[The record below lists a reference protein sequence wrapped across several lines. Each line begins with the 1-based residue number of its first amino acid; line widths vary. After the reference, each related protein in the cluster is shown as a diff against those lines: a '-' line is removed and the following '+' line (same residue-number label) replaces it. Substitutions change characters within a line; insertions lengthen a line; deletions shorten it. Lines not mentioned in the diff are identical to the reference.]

1 MIPQV
6 LPSRHQHD
14 IGTRA
19 VIPSA
24 ISLATNVRV
33 PTRRPQPATR
43 SGSRRW
49 RLRPTFAL
57 SLLKQDRTLISALT
71 KNALPA
77 KCEGVDG
84 LRSWRSKQAHGS
96 RTMPLIQRLVLGGL
110 QLVLGPVCNPG
121 SEQPGGAINGN

>member
-77 KCEGVDG
+77 KCEGVDTG
-84 LRSWRSKQAHGS
+84 CAHGEAN
-96 RTMPLIQRLVLGGL
+96 RHTAHAHCP
-110 QLVLGPVCNPG
+110 
-121 SEQPGGAINGN
+121 